1 MKTKGHR
8 KTVKNNAVFYTVCR
22 KNDNRCKKSLIFTPN
37 IPRPSIDIAEAAQVQ
52 APPLYTTKAG
62 IHLRDRYLPC
72 FLNDVT
78 IIMTLQIYEL
88 S

>member
-1 MKTKGHR
+1 M
-8 KTVKNNAVFYTVCR
+8 VKNNAVFYTVCR